1 MPELHPS
8 SSSLSPVSESQMES
22 RWEFTAPQF
31 VDFAAIDL
39 DDDMEEDKFFDVN
52 NETRWCLILSLSGWF
67 VLRCV
72 F

>member
-1 MPELHPS
+1 
-8 SSSLSPVSESQMES
+8 MES

-72 F
+72 FFLTVTPLKVLSARLDSLM